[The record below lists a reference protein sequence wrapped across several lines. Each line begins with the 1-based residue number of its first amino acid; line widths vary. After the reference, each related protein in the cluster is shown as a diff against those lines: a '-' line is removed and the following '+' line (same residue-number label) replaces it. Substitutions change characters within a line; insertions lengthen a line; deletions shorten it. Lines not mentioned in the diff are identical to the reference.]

1 MSTAPYVTNPPDVSY
16 HTHSASSAFTWNMG
30 TIAHYSSK
38 VLIGTQPGWSDVYT
52 GTEIVNSGKSV
63 TDGYVPTSGGGYL
76 LYTKIQYKQT
86 QTGIWRN
93 GGTITS
99 FTCN

>member
-1 MSTAPYVTNPPDVSY
+1 MPTAPNVTNPPDMS
-16 HTHSASSAFTWNMG
+16 THVHNTAITWTMG
-30 TIAHYSSK
+30 AISHYSSK
-38 VLIGTQPGWSDVYT
+38 VLIGTLPGWNDVYA
-52 GTEIVNSGKSV
+52 GQEIVNPAKSV
-63 TDGYVPTSGGGYL
+63 TDDKVLTPGGGQT

-86 QTGIWRN
+86 QNGIWRN